1 MLMSGV
7 GEKKR
12 VANVDDD
19 EELAPSSEPSETST
33 LIALP
38 SARATSSRDCRGC
51 RRPPAVTLLG
61 GGMLMLVLSVAALF
75 GTDVG
80 RVATMAISSSSSSSS
95 SSSTASSSVSFSD
108 ESSLSRAHTPLSSPR
123 REDEHDPIPP
133 LLASAEKKGKIILTP
148 DLISDEFDEDSG
160 GVRVPEAHERCAYVK
175 DTFKKHNEGV
185 DDKSVLGEMYQVQS
199 SDFNVFYRATAIL
212 FWKDFGA
219 GHWGRDQGRSINLD
233 DLVSLRDATYEDG
246 ETPMSPMSTWTWT
259 TGDQHLSN
267 FGAWRN
273 RGGEVVFSV
282 NDFDEAAIFDFQID
296 VLRIAVSICNHGSTN
311 GFDDK
316 ALKEALEAFTFTYV
330 DTVSPHSPSPAWAMD
345 DMEFVSCHSFLIQL
359 SFLTLANFAER
370 SSSSLVFRRCSNTWA
385 ATWNY
390 CTN

>member
-1 MLMSGV
+1 MVALGAQECTRHTIDSEAV
-7 GEKKR
+7 G
-12 VANVDDD
+12 
-19 EELAPSSEPSETST
+19 
-33 LIALP
+33 LIANI
-38 SARATSSRDCRGC
+38 A
-51 RRPPAVTLLG
+51 TLLV
-61 GGMLMLVLSVAALF
+61 GGMLMLILSAVALF
-75 GTDVG
+75 GTDVA
-80 RVATMAISSSSSSSS
+80 RVATMAMSSSSS
-95 SSSTASSSVSFSD
+95 SSSTASSSVSFSE
-108 ESSLSRAHTPLSSPR
+108 ESSLSRAH
-123 REDEHDPIPP
+123 EHDPIPP

-160 GVRVPEAHERCAYVK
+160 GVRVPEAYERCAYVK
-175 DTFKKHNEGV
+175 DTFKKHNVGV

-330 DTVSPHSPSPAWAMD
+330 DTVSPQSPSPA
-345 DMEFVSCHSFLIQL
+345 
-359 SFLTLANFAER
+359 
-370 SSSSLVFRRCSNTWA
+370 
-385 ATWNY
+385 
-390 CTN
+390 